1 VVKRG
6 LDLGRAYDCRE
17 GLTREQDRIPKRFL
31 DTVVT
36 EGPQKGQ
43 MVEEE
48 KLEQM
53 KSEYYALKGWD
64 VATGVPTRETL
75 EKRGLKYVAGD
86 LERRGKLLK
95 TAGKT
100 ASKEA

>member
-1 VVKRG
+1 MIEAIDGG

-31 DTVVT
+31 DKVVT
-36 EGPQKGQ
+36 EGPEKGN
-43 MVEEE
+43 MVEEK

-64 VATGVPTRETL
+64 VSTGIPTRKTL
-75 EKRGLKYVAGD
+75 EKRGLGDVADD
-86 LERRGKLLK
+86 LEKRGKLPK
-95 TAGKT
+95 AV
-100 ASKEA
+100 